1 MLVHL
6 SDLHCGRNS
15 FSPRTLERAIKE
27 INSLEPDVIVITGD
41 ITNGGLIDEY
51 KLAAKHIRKLKCE
64 KILLGSGNHDFQHTG
79 FLLWEHFFPK
89 PEMLTLKDTLIAH
102 LRTARPDRDTGEV
115 GYRQLVWFGE
125 LLKKH
130 RDKFKI
136 VALHHHLVPI
146 PDTGTRQNIVVDAGD
161 ALRALMGGDANLILC
176 GHKHRPWKLKVENL
190 QIVHAGSVSST
201 RLRGFFSNSYNIIE
215 MERGSFN
222 VELKIVSGERM
233 GFGKILSGYDGI
245 RLPAALRIGD
255 RPATERLSP
264 TK

>member
-1 MLVHL
+1 MLLVHL

-15 FSPRTLERAIKE
+15 FSPRILERAIKE
-27 INSLEPDVIVITGD
+27 INSLEPDVIVVTGD

-51 KLAAKHIRKLKCE
+51 KLAAKHIRKFKCD
-64 KILLGSGNHDFQHTG
+64 KILLGSGNHDFEHTG

-161 ALRALMGGDANLILC
+161 ALRALMRGDANLILC

-190 QIVHAGSVSST
+190 QIVHAGSVSSM

-215 MERGSFN
+215 IERGSFN
-222 VELKIVSGERM
+222 VELKIVGGKRM
-233 GFGKILSGYDGI
+233 GFEKILSGYDGI
-245 RLPAALRIGD
+245 RLPPPLRI
-255 RPATERLSP
+255 R
-264 TK
+264 